1 MVIKLMVKIICL
13 VSLNVF
19 LITNTF
25 YGYALDSPIINTLRT
40 VSTRNATG
48 RSDLVQALQYS
59 PAEQA
64 VQERD
69 RMHQDFIELMR
80 VEIESKIA
88 PYKDALV
95 ILSREYHQAL
105 ASKDAQAMEA
115 VSDKINAIVDK
126 INLIPRQASDLEP
139 LDNILTVDAF
149 KKTTDYAEYRQQAI
163 ELLLEGKL
171 PPQLI
176 FAGAATRMGAGPM
189 YTLDL
194 WELISDQHMDIVEHA
209 YPGSTTSPDNI
220 NITMAQRQLLM
231 YVLQLIDIARSQ
243 GKTDDEIRAILSE
256 HAIILQVS
264 EDTEVFA
271 IQDLLDNNF
280 YGLNPDNVH
289 IITVDMYNGLRLNSD
304 GTLEYD
310 QVSDRLPPGHGY
322 ASMQLAWGYQ
332 SFTVS
337 RDGIKQ
343 YSQEDVLAKTGAE
356 YFINH
361 RINDLTKFTDQVID
375 IDRLAYSLYL
385 MRTQGY
391 NIVID
396 LVGNPANQKGGQAQ
410 REISTGS
417 QFLMETSNYKGS
429 DILRQRIES
438 LERMPYNAFRN
449 TYEADSAR
457 ALLKEGI
464 PYNLRFKTGFFYLE
478 AVTGDITQMAGART
492 EFITMAEDTEVK
504 ESVLRKDLIH
514 DAKAP
519 VNLAEAARFMQ
530 IGDELM
536 RDRVSD
542 IEVFIG
548 GDTMV
553 ARAVMKSSSAGT
565 TIDGLSDYEAETLLA
580 NTLLDYAYT
589 GTPAGI
595 TEINKESQAIIVYS
609 DSLEQSPA
617 LQAIIRQSA
626 GDSRKFYLVN
636 KDEGISADALL
647 QSLNI
652 DRAVFD
658 RHVFNQNSLSADQLA
673 LSIAGFLQTNNIRQG
688 RVFAST
694 EEDLSAWSKQDLIEA
709 LVMLLKDKRFEI
721 ISNYTE
727 QHMEHI
733 RSYEQVLIAA

>member
-1 MVIKLMVKIICL
+1 
-13 VSLNVF
+13 
-19 LITNTF
+19 
-25 YGYALDSPIINTLRT
+25 
-40 VSTRNATG
+40 
-48 RSDLVQALQYS
+48 
-59 PAEQA
+59 
-64 VQERD
+64 
-69 RMHQDFIELMR
+69 
-80 VEIESKIA
+80 
-88 PYKDALV
+88 
-95 ILSREYHQAL
+95 
-105 ASKDAQAMEA
+105 
-115 VSDKINAIVDK
+115 
-126 INLIPRQASDLEP
+126 
-139 LDNILTVDAF
+139 
-149 KKTTDYAEYRQQAI
+149 
-163 ELLLEGKL
+163 
-171 PPQLI
+171 
-176 FAGAATRMGAGPM
+176 
-189 YTLDL
+189 
-194 WELISDQHMDIVEHA
+194 
-209 YPGSTTSPDNI
+209 
-220 NITMAQRQLLM
+220 
-231 YVLQLIDIARSQ
+231 
-243 GKTDDEIRAILSE
+243 
-256 HAIILQVS
+256 
-264 EDTEVFA
+264 
-271 IQDLLDNNF
+271 
-280 YGLNPDNVH
+280 
-289 IITVDMYNGLRLNSD
+289 
-304 GTLEYD
+304 
-310 QVSDRLPPGHGY
+310 
-322 ASMQLAWGYQ
+322 
-332 SFTVS
+332 
-337 RDGIKQ
+337 
-343 YSQEDVLAKTGAE
+343 
-356 YFINH
+356 
-361 RINDLTKFTDQVID
+361 
-375 IDRLAYSLYL
+375 
-385 MRTQGY
+385 
-391 NIVID
+391 
-396 LVGNPANQKGGQAQ
+396 
-410 REISTGS
+410 
-417 QFLMETSNYKGS
+417 
-429 DILRQRIES
+429 
-438 LERMPYNAFRN
+438 
-449 TYEADSAR
+449 
-457 ALLKEGI
+457 
-464 PYNLRFKTGFFYLE
+464 
-478 AVTGDITQMAGART
+478 
-492 EFITMAEDTEVK
+492 VK